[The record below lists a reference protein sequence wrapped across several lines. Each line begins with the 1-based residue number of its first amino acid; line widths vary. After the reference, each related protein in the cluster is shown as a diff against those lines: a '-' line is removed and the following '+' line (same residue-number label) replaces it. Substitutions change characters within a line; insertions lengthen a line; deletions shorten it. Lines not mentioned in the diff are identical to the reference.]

1 MAAESYALRRSRL
14 RSSFDGGAAKLR
26 VAAVGS
32 AAMLLSFGSG
42 VLLENLAHL
51 NMDVVFLCVVMSLT
65 LGRTQQGAS
74 RSHRL
79 VSFLAFPLVALAA
92 AEIGTVMVHH
102 PNVGEAMFG
111 TAITLSI
118 WLRRFGAVAA
128 RLGTLVAL
136 PFIAILIT
144 PVPQPPGAQGP
155 LWAAVAGMIAF
166 VWVWIAHEVAQRTGF
181 LPAASAATHQAPV
194 TSARTAASAS
204 AKTAAQR
211 GAAAKRGWARL
222 APSSRLAMQ
231 MGVSL
236 AAAFALGRWLFP
248 THWTWTVLTAFI
260 VNSGN
265 RGRGDVVY
273 KSVLRVVGA
282 GLGTIAATLLAGRF
296 GTHDQTS
303 IIVILI
309 VLSVASWLRG
319 FSYGYWAGCVTAV
332 LSLLYGYFGETGTRM
347 LRMRLE
353 EILLGAAIG
362 VVVAWF
368 VAPVKTADV
377 VRSRIAAALA
387 ALSEMLAEVRAGSFE
402 DLSTR
407 LYVFEGC
414 VERVDQVAKPVLT
427 HRAVFGNTVLRN
439 TALTLSD
446 RGRHPS
452 EAIEALRRCLEPVA
466 ELVDCDG
473 LGERSARKLIALVG
487 ANVAETRRAIGRV
500 PGTGWRPF
508 PATPAA
514 PAAEAKTPAACRDAL
529 ERIND
534 AVRDIFEVYGGRQP
548 EPEPQLALA

>member
-1 MAAESYALRRSRL
+1 MAAESYALRRSKR
-14 RSSFDGGAAKLR
+14 RAFDGGAAKLR

-65 LGRTQQGAS
+65 LGRTQQGAG
-74 RSHRL
+74 RGQRL
-79 VSFLAFPLVALAA
+79 VGLLAFPLVAFGA

-102 PNVGEAMFG
+102 PNLGQAAFG
-111 TAITLSI
+111 AAITLSI
-118 WLRRFGAVAA
+118 WLRRFGTVAA

-166 VWVWIAHEVAQRTGF
+166 IWVWIAHEAGQRTGF
-181 LPAASAATHQAPV
+181 LPAAPAAKHAP
-194 TSARTAASAS
+194 AASA
-204 AKTAAQR
+204 KPAAQR
-211 GAAAKRGWARL
+211 AATRKGWARL
-222 APSSRLAMQ
+222 APTSRLAAQ

-236 AAAFALGRWLFP
+236 ALAFTLGRWLFP

-273 KSVLRVVGA
+273 KGLLRVAGA
-282 GLGTIAATLLAGRF
+282 GVGTVAATLLAGRF
-296 GTHDQTS
+296 GTHDSTS
-303 IIVILI
+303 IVVILV
-309 VLSVASWLRG
+309 VLSVANWLRG
-319 FSYGYWAGCVTAV
+319 FGYGYWAGCVTAV

-362 VVVAWF
+362 IVVAWF
-368 VAPVKTADV
+368 VGPVKTSDV
-377 VRSRIAAALA
+377 VRARIAAALA
-387 ALSEMLAEVRAGSFE
+387 ALSELLAEARSDASGSGGPHGP
-402 DLSTR
+402 DR
-407 LYVFEGC
+407 LGERLHVFEGC
-414 VERVDQVAKPVLT
+414 VERVNQVARPVLT
-427 HRAVFGNTVLRN
+427 HHAAMRISP
-439 TALTLSD
+439 LSG
-446 RGRHPS
+446 RGRHRG
-452 EAIEALRRCLEPVA
+452 EAIKALRRCLEPLTV
-466 ELVDCDG
+466 LVDCDG
-473 LGERSARKLIALVG
+473 LAEPPARKLIAVVG

-500 PGTGWRPF
+500 PGSGWRPL
-508 PATPAA
+508 PAT
-514 PAAEAKTPAACRDAL
+514 EAKTPPAYRDAL

-534 AVRDIFEVYGGRQP
+534 AAHDIYEVYGGRVP
-548 EPEPQLALA
+548 EPEPHLAVA